1 MNLFVDDT
9 IWLTNGTIEDIELKL
24 IRLETIFT
32 KFGIKININKKIIY
46 NDKWEAKSTNF
57 GIVVNKECKHLIITL
72 RLINDTPK
80 FDKEKLNNCRIN
92 KQVYF

>member
-32 KFGIKININKKIIY
+32 KFGIKININKKLFTMI
-46 NDKWEAKSTNF
+46 NVKPRAP
-57 GIVVNKECKHLIITL
+57 TL
-72 RLINDTPK
+72 
-80 FDKEKLNNCRIN
+80 E
-92 KQVYF
+92 